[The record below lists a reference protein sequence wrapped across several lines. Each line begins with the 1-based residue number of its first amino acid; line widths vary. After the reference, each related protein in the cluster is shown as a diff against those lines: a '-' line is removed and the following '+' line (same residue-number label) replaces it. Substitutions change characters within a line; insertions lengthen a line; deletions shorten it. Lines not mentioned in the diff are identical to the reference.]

1 MTAFALIN
9 AQVYT
14 MDRGHPHASGLL
26 IHDGV
31 IDHILAKD
39 ESPPAP
45 YSKKIIDLGGKTILP
60 GLIDSHLHLR
70 NYAETLQKIDCETPT
85 KQECLDRIQEKARET
100 PQGEWIL
107 GHGWNHNVWPEGYG
121 SASELDRITQDHP
134 VYLTG
139 KSLHVSWA
147 NTTALELSG
156 ITRETQDPPSG
167 RLGRNE
173 DGSLTGILF
182 ENAVKLIEKK
192 IPSPSTEDNAQAI
205 LSAQERLWRLGLTG
219 VHDFDRLPCLE
230 ALQLL
235 ESQGKL
241 ELRVVKSVPA
251 AYLSEAL
258 DQGLQTGK
266 GSDRLW
272 FGGVKD
278 FMDGAL
284 GPQTAAMLA
293 PYQGTQQKGMLLITE
308 DEVFELGCRAAE
320 GGLALSFHAIG
331 DLANRTLLNA
341 YQRLREYELDQ
352 GIAPLPHRIE
362 HLQLIDPLDIPR
374 LAALQVTA
382 SMQPIHA
389 TSDMEMADA
398 YWGERCQYAYAPKYP
413 LDQGA
418 RVIFGSDAP
427 VEDPNPWLGIHAA
440 VTRRR
445 KDGEPG
451 PQGWH
456 PEGRLSLQQA
466 LTAFTS
472 SPAEAAGR
480 GDSQGKL
487 APGFWADLIVL
498 EQDPYQLPP
507 EELAEVQPKGTMVN
521 GKWVWLDFD

>member
-14 MDRGHPHASGLL
+14 MDPGHPHASGLL
-26 IHDGV
+26 IQNGV

-45 YSKKIIDLGGKTILP
+45 YSKKIIDLGGKIILP

-70 NYAETLQKIDCETPT
+70 NYSETLQQIDCETHT
-85 KQECLDRIQEKARET
+85 KRECLDRIQEKAR
-100 PQGEWIL
+100 
-107 GHGWNHNVWPEGYG
+107 N
-121 SASELDRITQDHP
+121 
-134 VYLTG
+134 
-139 KSLHVSWA
+139 
-147 NTTALELSG
+147 ALELSG
-156 ITRETQDPPSG
+156 ITRETQDPPG
-167 RLGRNE
+167 GQLGRDE

-182 ENAVKLIEKK
+182 ENAVKLIETH
-192 IPSPSTEDNAQAI
+192 IPSPSSEDNAQAI

-258 DQGLQTGK
+258 DQGLQTGE
-266 GSDRLW
+266 GSDWLW

-320 GGLALSFHAIG
+320 GGLALSVHAIG

-398 YWGERCQYAYAPKYP
+398 YWGERCQYAYAPIYP
-413 LDQGA
+413 LEQGA

-451 PQGWH
+451 TQGWH
-456 PEGRLSLQQA
+456 PEGRLSLKQA

-472 SPAEAAGR
+472 SAAEAAGR